1 MVKPPK
7 QTLLAVL
14 KIALVSTSL
23 PLIVT
28 SLSPLYPSTKQIN
41 SLVFAQENVKPNP
54 QPTASLEPKKTSQPT
69 EQKTQ
74 ENSENSDDEKDW
86 EGWLILIFV
95 LTSLYL
101 GILWFRPLLLLVLPA
116 ELKIPKTPITPE
128 VKLPVA
134 ILRFLKY
141 RPRVLDAWVEK
152 HLETFQQKF
161 LENETVEERKDYVSL
176 PVELNSQEI
185 DELTAETL
193 SEPFKKEKR
202 VRLLIWGE
210 GGSGKTTIACQIAKW
225 AMKKQH
231 QSKAL
236 AKHLMLPVLIEKEI
250 DNTGDGIKPIMEAIM
265 AEIQELIDNEQM
277 IVDEL
282 LVKQL
287 LRKRRILL
295 IVDRYSEMSQETQ
308 GKFNPDSKEF
318 PANALI
324 VTSRIE
330 EDFRGIDIKIKT
342 LRFDGGKLAY
352 FIEQY
357 LKECG
362 KWHLFEADKEDFLQ
376 ECAQLARIVG
386 EQKTITV
393 LLAKLYAE
401 KMINSKENNFTSEG
415 SLDNIPDLILNHLE
429 KLNRQGER
437 ETKSEYPTIKQD
449 AQLIAWKCLEQ
460 NYRSSYAEREAVV
473 RAFEDLGRNDATL
486 CLEYFEKHLR
496 LLKSIGYGE
505 RKDRNKIR
513 FALDPLAEY
522 LAALYLVEQNKDDE
536 EKWREFLVTAEEK
549 LGKEE
554 IKGFLLAARDCCLAK
569 GSELRVPSFVADE
582 IGKLAGLDL
591 EELEKELERQRIKR
605 LVRNLFAPGAT
616 VRDRLDDLR
625 KIGGSGSVAKFVV
638 LDIVKCLKDEDSSVR
653 YSAAQTLANL
663 GNGSEPVVQA
673 LLLLLQDEKPGVRN
687 SAAQVL
693 GNLGNGSEPVVQAL
707 LPLLQDEKP
716 GVRSSATQV
725 LGNLGNDSEPVVQA
739 LLPLLQDEKP
749 GVRHYAAQALGK
761 LGNGSEPVVQ
771 ALLPLLQDEDSLV
784 RYSAAEALGNLGND
798 SEPVV
803 QALLPLLQ
811 DEKPGVRHYAAE
823 ALGKLGNGSEPVVQ
837 ALLPLLQ
844 DEKQGVRSSATRA
857 LSKLGN
863 GSEPVVQALLPLLQD
878 EDSLVR
884 DFAAEA
890 LVKLGNGSE
899 PVVQV
904 LLALLLDEDSS
915 VRYSAAQVLGNLGND
930 SEPVVQA
937 LLPLL
942 QDEDSLVRYS
952 AAEALVKLGNGSEP
966 VVQVLLA
973 LLLDEDLWVRDS
985 AAEALKKLGIN
996 SKLEK

>member
-1 MVKPPK
+1 MVKSPK
-7 QTLLAVL
+7 QTLLVVL
-14 KIALVSTSL
+14 KIALLSTSL
-23 PLIVT
+23 PLMVT
-28 SLSPLYPSTKQIN
+28 SFSPVYPGNKQIN

-74 ENSENSDDEKDW
+74 EKSENSDNEKGL
-86 EGWLILIFV
+86 EGWLILIPALMGSYLLV
-95 LTSLYL
+95 L
-101 GILWFRPLLLLVLPA
+101 WVRPLWLLKLPA
-116 ELKIPKTPITPE
+116 ELKIPETPKTPE
-128 VKLPVA
+128 VKLPVG
-134 ILRFLKY
+134 ILLFLKY
-141 RPRVLDAWVEK
+141 RPWVLDAWVKK
-152 HLETFQQKF
+152 HLETFQKKF

-176 PVELNSQEI
+176 PVELNSEEI

-225 AMKKQH
+225 AMKKQE

-250 DNTGDGIKPIMEAIM
+250 DNAGDGIKPIMEAIM

-287 LRKRRILL
+287 LRQRRILL

-308 GKFNPDSKEF
+308 EKFNPDLKEF

-362 KWHLFEADKEDFLQ
+362 KWDLFETDQEEFLQ

-401 KMINSKENNFTSEG
+401 KMINSQENNFTSEG

-460 NYRSSYAEREAVV
+460 NYRPSYAERETVV
-473 RAFEDLGRNDATL
+473 KAFEQLERNDATL

-522 LAALYLVEQNKDDE
+522 LAALYLVEENKDDE
-536 EKWREFLVTAEEK
+536 EKWREFLAKVEEK

-554 IKGFLLAARDCCLAK
+554 IKGFLLAVRDCCLAK
-569 GSELRVPSFVADE
+569 GSEVRIPNFVADE

-591 EELEKELERQRIKR
+591 EALEKELEKQRIKR

-616 VRDRLDDLR
+616 VKDRLDDLK
-625 KIGGSGSVAKFVV
+625 KIRDSGSVAKFVA
-638 LDIVKCLKDEDSSVR
+638 LDLVKCLKDNDKDVCIV
-653 YSAAQTLANL
+653 TLQAL
-663 GNGSEPVVQA
+663 GNLENASEPVVQGILASLQDEDRRVRFSAIHALGKLWNASEPMVKVFLASLQDEDSIVRFSAIEMLGNLENASETVVQA
-673 LLLLLQDEKPGVRN
+673 LLALLQDKNSEVRSSAAQALGNLGNSSEPLIKALLALLQDNHSKMRSSAACVLGKLGDGSEPIVQALLALLQDENPEVRS
-687 SAAQVL
+687 SAAWAL

-707 LPLLQDEKP
+707 LALLQDENP
-716 GVRSSATQV
+716 EVRRSAAWA
-725 LGNLGNDSEPVVQA
+725 LGN
-739 LLPLLQDEKP
+739 
-749 GVRHYAAQALGK
+749 

-771 ALLPLLQDEDSLV
+771 ALLALLQDNHS
-784 RYSAAEALGNLGND
+784 
-798 SEPVV
+798 
-803 QALLPLLQ
+803 
-811 DEKPGVRHYAAE
+811 K
-823 ALGKLGNGSEPVVQ
+823 
-837 ALLPLLQ
+837 
-844 DEKQGVRSSATRA
+844 VRSSAKKA
-857 LSKLGN
+857 LEKLGN
-863 GSEPVVQALLPLLQD
+863 NSEP
-878 EDSLVR
+878 
-884 DFAAEA
+884 
-890 LVKLGNGSE
+890 
-899 PVVQV
+899 
-904 LLALLLDEDSS
+904 
-915 VRYSAAQVLGNLGND
+915 
-930 SEPVVQA
+930 
-937 LLPLL
+937 
-942 QDEDSLVRYS
+942 
-952 AAEALVKLGNGSEP
+952 
-966 VVQVLLA
+966 
-973 LLLDEDLWVRDS
+973 
-985 AAEALKKLGIN
+985 
-996 SKLEK
+996 EK

>member
-41 SLVFAQENVKPNP
+41 SLVFAQENIKPNP

-74 ENSENSDDEKDW
+74 EKSENSDDEKDW
-86 EGWLILIFV
+86 EGWLILIPA
-95 LTSLYL
+95 LMSLYL
-101 GILWFRPLLLLVLPA
+101 LVLWVRPLWLLKLPA
-116 ELKIPKTPITPE
+116 ELKIPETPKTPE
-128 VKLPVA
+128 LKLPVG
-134 ILRFLKY
+134 ILLFLKY
-141 RPRVLDAWVEK
+141 RPWVLDAWVEK
-152 HLETFQQKF
+152 HLETFQKKF
-161 LENETVEERKDYVSL
+161 LENETVSERKDYVSL
-176 PVELNSQEI
+176 PVELNTQEI

-250 DNTGDGIKPIMEAIM
+250 DNTGDGIKPIMEAMM

-287 LRKRRILL
+287 LRQRRILL
-295 IVDRYSEMSQETQ
+295 IVDGYSELSQETQ
-308 GKFNPDSKEF
+308 DKFNPDPKEF

-330 EDFRGIDIKIKT
+330 ENFRGIDIKVKT

-357 LKECG
+357 LKECV
-362 KWHLFEADKEDFLQ
+362 KWHLFEADQEEFLH

-401 KMINSKENNFTSEG
+401 KMINSKENNLTSER

-437 ETKSEYPTIKQD
+437 ETKSEHPTIKQD
-449 AQLIAWKCLEQ
+449 AQLIAWKCLEE
-460 NYRSSYAEREAVV
+460 NYRPSYAEREAVV
-473 RAFEDLGRNDATL
+473 KAFDELGRDDAIL

-522 LAALYLVEQNKDDE
+522 LAALYLVEQNKDEE

-554 IKGFLLAARDCCLAK
+554 IKGFLLAVRDCCLAK
-569 GSELRVPSFVADE
+569 GSEVRVPSFVADE

-591 EELEKELERQRIKR
+591 EALQKELERQRIKR

-616 VRDRLDDLR
+616 VQDKVDDLE
-625 KIGGSGSVAKFVV
+625 KIGASGSVAKFVA
-638 LDIVKCLKDEDSSVR
+638 LDIVKFLKDEDAEVR
-653 YSAAQTLANL
+653 FSAVNALGKL
-663 GNGSEPVVQA
+663 GNPSET
-673 LLLLLQDEKPGVRN
+673 
-687 SAAQVL
+687 VL
-693 GNLGNGSEPVVQAL
+693 QAL
-707 LPLLQDEKP
+707 LPLL
-716 GVRSSATQV
+716 
-725 LGNLGNDSEPVVQA
+725 
-739 LLPLLQDEKP
+739 
-749 GVRHYAAQALGK
+749 H
-761 LGNGSEPVVQ
+761 
-771 ALLPLLQDEDSLV
+771 
-784 RYSAAEALGNLGND
+784 
-798 SEPVV
+798 
-803 QALLPLLQ
+803 
-811 DEKPGVRHYAAE
+811 
-823 ALGKLGNGSEPVVQ
+823 
-837 ALLPLLQ
+837 
-844 DEKQGVRSSATRA
+844 
-857 LSKLGN
+857 
-863 GSEPVVQALLPLLQD
+863 
-878 EDSLVR
+878 
-884 DFAAEA
+884 
-890 LVKLGNGSE
+890 
-899 PVVQV
+899 
-904 LLALLLDEDSS
+904 
-915 VRYSAAQVLGNLGND
+915 
-930 SEPVVQA
+930 
-937 LLPLL
+937 
-942 QDEDSLVRYS
+942 
-952 AAEALVKLGNGSEP
+952 
-966 VVQVLLA
+966 
-973 LLLDEDLWVRDS
+973 
-985 AAEALKKLGIN
+985 
-996 SKLEK
+996 

>member
-1 MVKPPK
+1 MVKLPK

-28 SLSPLYPSTKQIN
+28 IFSPLHPGTKQIN
-41 SLVFAQENVKPNP
+41 SLVFAQENVEPSP

-74 ENSENSDDEKDW
+74 EKSENSDDEKGW
-86 EGWLILIFV
+86 KGWLILISG
-95 LTSLYL
+95 LMGLYL
-101 GILWFRPLLLLVLPA
+101 GILWFRPLWLLLLPA

-128 VKLPVA
+128 VKLPVG

-193 SEPFKKEKR
+193 SEPFNREKR

-210 GGSGKTTIACQIAKW
+210 GGSGKTTIACEIAKW

-287 LRKRRILL
+287 LRQRRILL
-295 IVDRYSEMSQETQ
+295 IVDGYSELSQETQ
-308 GKFNPDSKEF
+308 KKINPDPKEF

-362 KWHLFEADKEDFLQ
+362 KWHLFEADQEEFLQ
-376 ECAQLARIVG
+376 GCAQLARIVG

-460 NYRSSYAEREAVV
+460 NYRPSYAEREAVV
-473 RAFEDLGRNDATL
+473 KVFEQLGRNDAIL
-486 CLEYFEKHLR
+486 CLEYFENKLR

-513 FALDPLAEY
+513 FALDPFAEY
-522 LAALYLVEQNKDDE
+522 LAALYLVQENKDDE
-536 EKWREFLVTAEEK
+536 EKWREFLATAKEK
-549 LGKEE
+549 GKEE
-554 IKGFLLAARDCCLAK
+554 IKGFLLAVRDCCLAK
-569 GSELRVPSFVADE
+569 GSEVRVPNFVADE

-591 EELEKELERQRIKR
+591 EALEKELERQRIKR

-616 VRDRLDDLR
+616 VSDRLDDLQ
-625 KIGGSGSVAKFVV
+625 KIGDSGSVAKFVA
-638 LDIVKCLKDEDSSVR
+638 LDIVKCLKDDDKEVR
-653 YSAAQTLANL
+653 RSAAQ
-663 GNGSEPVVQA
+663 
-673 LLLLLQDEKPGVRN
+673 
-687 SAAQVL
+687 
-693 GNLGNGSEPVVQAL
+693 
-707 LPLLQDEKP
+707 
-716 GVRSSATQV
+716 
-725 LGNLGNDSEPVVQA
+725 
-739 LLPLLQDEKP
+739 
-749 GVRHYAAQALGK
+749 
-761 LGNGSEPVVQ
+761 
-771 ALLPLLQDEDSLV
+771 
-784 RYSAAEALGNLGND
+784 ALGNLGNA

-803 QALLPLLQ
+803 QPLLIQLQ
-811 DEKPGVRHYAAE
+811 DEYSSLRSSAVE
-823 ALGKLGNGSEPVVQ
+823 ALGKLGNASDAVVQ
-837 ALLPLLQ
+837 AILDLLQ
-844 DEKQGVRSSATRA
+844 DRDSQVCLFAKEA
-857 LSKLGN
+857 LINLRNAIDAGSKLSILL
-863 GSEPVVQALLPLLQD
+863 SEYFQEEND
-878 EDSLVR
+878 E
-884 DFAAEA
+884 
-890 LVKLGNGSE
+890 
-899 PVVQV
+899 
-904 LLALLLDEDSS
+904 
-915 VRYSAAQVLGNLGND
+915 
-930 SEPVVQA
+930 
-937 LLPLL
+937 
-942 QDEDSLVRYS
+942 
-952 AAEALVKLGNGSEP
+952 
-966 VVQVLLA
+966 
-973 LLLDEDLWVRDS
+973 
-985 AAEALKKLGIN
+985 IN
-996 SKLEK
+996 RN

>member
-41 SLVFAQENVKPNP
+41 SLVFAQENIKPNP

-74 ENSENSDDEKDW
+74 EKSENSDDEKDW
-86 EGWLILIFV
+86 EGWLILIPV
-95 LTSLYL
+95 LAGLYL

-116 ELKIPKTPITPE
+116 ELKIPKTPVTPE
-128 VKLPVA
+128 VKLPVG

-193 SEPFKKEKR
+193 SEPFNREKR

-265 AEIQELIDNEQM
+265 AEIQGLIDNEQM

-287 LRKRRILL
+287 LRQRRILL
-295 IVDRYSEMSQETQ
+295 IVDGYSEMSQETQ
-308 GKFNPDSKEF
+308 EKFNPDLKEF

-330 EDFRGIDIKIKT
+330 EKFRGIDIKIKT
-342 LRFDGGKLAY
+342 LRFDAGKLAY
-352 FIEQY
+352 FIELY
-357 LKECG
+357 LKECN
-362 KWHLFEADKEDFLQ
+362 KWKLFEVDQEEFLQ

-401 KMINSKENNFTSEG
+401 KMINSKENNVTSEG

-429 KLNRQGER
+429 KLNLQGER
-437 ETKSEYPTIKQD
+437 ETRSEYPTVKKD

-460 NYRSSYAEREAVV
+460 NYRPFYAERKEVVEA
-473 RAFEDLGRNDATL
+473 FSSLGRDDARD

-513 FALDPLAEY
+513 FALEPLAEY
-522 LAALYLVEQNKDDE
+522 LAALYLVEKNKDDE
-536 EKWREFLVTAEEK
+536 EKWRKFVATAKEK
-549 LGKEE
+549 SGKEE
-554 IKGFLLAARDCCLAK
+554 IQSFLLAVRDCCLAK
-569 GSELRVPSFVADE
+569 GWEFRVASFVADK
-582 IGKLAGLDL
+582 IGYLAGLDL
-591 EELEKELERQRIKR
+591 DALQKELERQRIKR

-616 VRDRLDDLR
+616 VQDRVDDLI
-625 KIGGSGSVAKFVV
+625 KIGDSGSVAKFVAP
-638 LDIVKCLKDEDSSVR
+638 DIVKFLKDYDLSIR
-653 YSAAQTLANL
+653 LSAIESLGNL
-663 GNGSEPVVQA
+663 GNASEPIVQALLARLTDEAPQVRDLAAQVLGKLGYASETVVQA
-673 LLLLLQDEKPGVRN
+673 LLTLLRD
-687 SAAQVL
+687 
-693 GNLGNGSEPVVQAL
+693 
-707 LPLLQDEKP
+707 
-716 GVRSSATQV
+716 
-725 LGNLGNDSEPVVQA
+725 NDSE
-739 LLPLLQDEKP
+739 
-749 GVRHYAAQALGK
+749 VRF
-761 LGNGSEPVVQ
+761 
-771 ALLPLLQDEDSLV
+771 
-784 RYSAAEALGNLGND
+784 SAAEALGNLGSNSEAVMQAILAVLQQD
-798 SEPVV
+798 ENSEVCFSAAEALIKLGNASEPVVQTLLTLLQDDNLIVRSSAAQALGNLSNASEPVV
-803 QALLPLLQ
+803 QALLALRQ
-811 DEKPGVRHYAAE
+811 DSH
-823 ALGKLGNGSEPVVQ
+823 
-837 ALLPLLQ
+837 
-844 DEKQGVRSSATRA
+844 
-857 LSKLGN
+857 
-863 GSEPVVQALLPLLQD
+863 
-878 EDSLVR
+878 
-884 DFAAEA
+884 
-890 LVKLGNGSE
+890 
-899 PVVQV
+899 
-904 LLALLLDEDSS
+904 SS
-915 VRYSAAQVLGNLGND
+915 VRA
-930 SEPVVQA
+930 
-937 LLPLL
+937 
-942 QDEDSLVRYS
+942 S
-952 AAEALVKLGNGSEP
+952 AAEALE
-966 VVQVLLA
+966 
-973 LLLDEDLWVRDS
+973 
-985 AAEALKKLGIN
+985 KLGIN
-996 SKLEK
+996 SEDEK